1 MKIKTKINK
10 WNLLKSFC
18 VVMESINKETTFR
31 MGENICYQSETNMR
45 FISKIYEQL
54 MKLSIKK
61 KKKPAQSK
69 WAEDLTR
76 HFSNYDI

>member
-1 MKIKTKINK
+1 
-10 WNLLKSFC
+10 
-18 VVMESINKETTFR
+18 MESINKETTFR

-61 KKKPAQSK
+61 KKSQPNQIGPK
-69 WAEDLTR
+69 
-76 HFSNYDI
+76 I